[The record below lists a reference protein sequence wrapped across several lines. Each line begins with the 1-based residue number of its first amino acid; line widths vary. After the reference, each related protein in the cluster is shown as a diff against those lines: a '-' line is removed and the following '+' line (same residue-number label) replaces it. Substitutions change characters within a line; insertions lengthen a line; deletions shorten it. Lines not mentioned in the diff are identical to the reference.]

1 MKLTRDKVVPIFKKA
16 EFDIMYNEG
25 VSKEGSLMDIAIEIE
40 MKYNLKVKLSQILTI
55 VGKYDLRIIYIICR

>member
-1 MKLTRDKVVPIFKKA
+1 
-16 EFDIMYNEG
+16 
-25 VSKEGSLMDIAIEIE
+25 MDIAIEIE

>member
-1 MKLTRDKVVPIFKKA
+1 MVPIFKKA